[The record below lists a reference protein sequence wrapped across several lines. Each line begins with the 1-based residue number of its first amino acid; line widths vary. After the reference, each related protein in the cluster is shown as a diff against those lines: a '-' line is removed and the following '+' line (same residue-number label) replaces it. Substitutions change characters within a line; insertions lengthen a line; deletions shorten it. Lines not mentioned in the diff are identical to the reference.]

1 MGQGAVQGTVRRERG
16 PEGLGRTSWPGA
28 AGAAALGGV
37 ALVASNACI
46 AVASDG
52 GTLGTT
58 TSTLAAA
65 VHHPLATEL
74 AGAFGLLA
82 ALLLVPAVWAL
93 ALLLRPR
100 APRLAAVGGWLTGS
114 GYLAFTVLSAESL
127 VLLAVSRTGGDPSV
141 YVRAVDEHGS
151 VTALGAY
158 TVLGLGTLL
167 GGVVLGVALVRDPVA
182 PSWTG
187 WLLVLAE
194 PVRVAGLLV
203 GSSWVPV
210 AASAMVGVALTAA
223 LRAAR

>member
-1 MGQGAVQGTVRRERG
+1 M
-16 PEGLGRTSWPGA
+16 
-28 AGAAALGGV
+28 
-37 ALVASNACI
+37 
-46 AVASDG
+46 
-52 GTLGTT
+52 
-58 TSTLAAA
+58 
-65 VHHPLATEL
+65 
-74 AGAFGLLA
+74 
-82 ALLLVPAVWAL
+82 
-93 ALLLRPR
+93 
-100 APRLAAVGGWLTGS
+100 
-114 GYLAFTVLSAESL
+114 
-127 VLLAVSRTGGDPSV
+127 
-141 YVRAVDEHGS
+141 
-151 VTALGAY
+151 TALGAY